1 MKNAVAY
8 MRYKREYIWE
18 FVDFDG
24 KFWNQC
30 VDLIRHYCKTAF
42 NYTMGRIPLLPWDD
56 APKAKNAD
64 QSTFPWWI
72 MYPWSEGANMKK
84 WDIGITWWTKYWHI
98 FIVDKVENDWYIILE
113 QNGSGKA
120 SWKKIAWNEIRLRMC
135 KRWKPPLLRYFR
147 YAEDL

>member
-8 MRYKREYIWE
+8 MRYKREHLWD
-18 FVDFDG
+18 FVDFDW

-42 NYTMGRIPLLPWDD
+42 NYTMWRIPLLPWDD

-64 QSTFPWWI
+64 QSTFPWWT
-72 MYPWSEGANMKK
+72 MYPWSEWVNMKK
-84 WDIGITWWTKYWHI
+84 WDIGITWGTKYWHI

-120 SWKKIAWNEIRLRMC
+120 SWKKIPWNEIRLRMC

-147 YAEDL
+147 YVENV